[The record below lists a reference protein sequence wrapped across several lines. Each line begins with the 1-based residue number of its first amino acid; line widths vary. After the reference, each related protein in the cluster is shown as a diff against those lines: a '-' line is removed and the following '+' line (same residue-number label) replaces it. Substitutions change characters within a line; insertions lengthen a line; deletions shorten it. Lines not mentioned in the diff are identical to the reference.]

1 MLESTSNEDDV
12 FDIYQVL
19 WNSVVTQQFFIDAR
33 VGLNKIFFPT
43 YLNGNDQT
51 LLDYR
56 DQHPHA
62 QQQRPAPSG
71 GAIATRGNATGQ
83 YYVDEVL
90 GGRHE
95 FKFGF
100 DYSHMPVE
108 NRDVAL
114 RRCRHD
120 LQQRDRPRRR
130 T

>member
-19 WNSVVTQQFFIDAR
+19 WNSVVTQKFFIDAR

-51 LLDYR
+51 LLDTATNIRTRNVTTGTERWR
-56 DQHPHA
+56 DRYQM
-62 QQQRPAPSG
+62 
-71 GAIATRGNATGQ
+71 NATGQ
-83 YYVDEVL
+83 YYVDEAL

-114 RRCRHD
+114 RRRRPD

>member
-1 MLESTSNEDDV
+1 M

-43 YLNGNDQT
+43 YLNGSDQT
-51 LLDYR
+51 LLDTATSIRTRNATTGAERWR
-56 DQHPHA
+56 DRYQ
-62 QQQRPAPSG
+62 
-71 GAIATRGNATGQ
+71 INATGQ
-83 YYVDEVL
+83 YYVDEAL

-95 FKFGF
+95 FKFGVRLLA
-100 DYSHMPVE
+100 HAGRAARRP
-108 NRDVAL
+108 L
-114 RRCRHD
+114 RRCRPD